1 MPNGISN
8 AMFRLN
14 HVKIRTRSAFTLVEL
29 LVVVAIIAI
38 LASLLL
44 PALTRAGGK
53 ARQAS
58 CLNNLRQI
66 GLGFQGFSMDH
77 ESKLP
82 VQLSTNQGGSRE
94 FNSQHLAVNVALS
107 FSFHQF
113 QPLSNQLQNVHV
125 LACPADVRAPQSTFA
140 TLSDTQIS
148 YWVNTSARLG
158 ETLSILAGDRNV
170 TNSTVRAATNTLAWT
185 AGLHRLQGDLL
196 YGDGHVEKLRSF
208 EAPAPGANATRPV
221 VVAATSSGGSLNPG
235 RTTGTSSSTVAASA
249 SPQSSAAPAALGNAA
264 NLPRQ
269 PPLSDSP
276 VQQRGDVSRSLNK
289 FSGSLTTRTGDPV
302 QSTLKSPIESSSE
315 ELSKMGAPQTMEKDQ
330 SLYERLNRR
339 LGILA
344 LGIYFFSLLWALII
358 LLVYYLQRR
367 AARRAP
373 ATP

>member
-1 MPNGISN
+1 
-8 AMFRLN
+8 LN
-14 HVKIRTRSAFTLVEL
+14 QVKIRTPSAFTLVEL

-82 VQLSTNQGGSRE
+82 MQLSTNQGGSRE
-94 FNSQHLAVNVALS
+94 FNAQHLPVNPALS
-107 FSFHQF
+107 FSFHQL

-125 LACPADVRAPQSTFA
+125 LACPADVRDPQRNFA

-170 TNSTVRAATNTLAWT
+170 TNSTVRAMTNTLAWT
-185 AGLHRLQGDLL
+185 AALHRLQGDLL

-208 EAPAPGANATRPV
+208 EGPIAGPSTTRPV
-221 VVAATSSGGSLNPG
+221 VVVATSSGSSLNPG
-235 RTTGTSSSTVAASA
+235 RTTGSGSSTIAGNAA
-249 SPQSSAAPAALGNAA
+249 PQSTTTPPPLGDAA
-264 NLPRQ
+264 NLPAQ
-269 PPLSDSP
+269 TSPLVSLG
-276 VQQRGDVSRSLNK
+276 QQGGDTSRSLNK
-289 FSGSLTTRTGDPV
+289 FSAPTTPVRPRNPAEPNLTGSTPPSLDGMVTPPTAEAIG
-302 QSTLKSPIESSSE
+302 
-315 ELSKMGAPQTMEKDQ
+315 KDQ
-330 SLYERLNRR
+330 SGYDRLNRR

-344 LGIYFFSLLWALII
+344 FGIYLFSLLWALVI

-373 ATP
+373 SIP